1 MEGSSATWVSVIMIK
16 EGQPGLVPVPAS
28 QREVRIGT
36 FAEILRQ
43 AGITRL
49 EFESA
54 AEEVL

>member
-1 MEGSSATWVSVIMIK
+1 MTK

-28 QREVRIGT
+28 QSEVRIGT

-43 AGITRL
+43 AGISRR
-49 EFESA
+49 EFEAA